1 MPIANF
7 VKYIGSQCDY
17 VIVHFERNQWE
28 RRGAADC
35 IRLKKTAIPTLFNE
49 NVFRE
54 PMIENEINVLL
65 ARKELNNHQRALHGD
80 VQVDGEVEN
89 VEQPLLDQ
97 RHVEVSDVHIKFT
110 EEGPVHRE
118 ENEVQLEK
126 EPVQQD
132 LNIFNGS
139 ICYGSRSVA
148 QVELVR

>member
-1 MPIANF
+1 MGKVPE
-7 VKYIGSQCDY
+7 DPRR
-17 VIVHFERNQWE
+17 VHFERNQWE

-54 PMIENEINVLL
+54 PMIENEINALL

-80 VQVDGEVEN
+80 VQVDGEVGN

-118 ENEVQLEK
+118 ENEVLLEN
-126 EPVQQD
+126 EPVQQGNYD
-132 LNIFNGS
+132 F
-139 ICYGSRSVA
+139 V
-148 QVELVR
+148 VVF